1 MIKKQQKSSPAET
14 IWNYVGIFILFICIV
29 AVYSM
34 FLHREFTYDDTIMIV
49 RQDAPKSIND
59 IVRYFKEQYY
69 PELPYYRPVTK
80 ISFLIQKAIHGNN
93 PVPFHLFN
101 AIVIGLAAVIVYTML
116 RLPAFD
122 VPKIPALFAA
132 TIFGLHPVVSASV
145 YPAWGRDSL
154 LSGFLIIATV
164 YAFLRTGKFWYT
176 TAIVLG
182 TLALLSK
189 EAAVVLL
196 SIFALADILK
206 LSEDSPG
213 TDILKWLTRYLP
225 IIAIYIGYFAVRH
238 SLFKGREL
246 EVTVFDHPT
255 LPLLTPV
262 YALQSILAPTWELI
276 YEPRSWSIWF
286 SLPRMIVTGVAIF
299 LVAFVSVKQW
309 SSIKRPVLFWIGWFA
324 LCILPTAN
332 ILEQETKY
340 AERFLFPAILGII
353 AIVFIV
359 LKTYRNK
366 TEFRWIAVPVGSIL
380 IIACM
385 IITVYRHIFYKNNLV
400 FYSQWLKFNPE
411 YYLPNHAM
419 GTVLYE
425 QGRGA
430 EAAKYYRKAIQIKP
444 DWPDSYLN
452 LGVIYMDQ
460 QNYDEATKCMLE
472 YIKLKPN
479 SAKACYSLGVALTRQ
494 EKYNDALVYYARALE
509 IDPTYAEA
517 HHNMGVI
524 YHLQDQLEKAASHY
538 RAALKIDPGKQNTL
552 HYLRMIENKG
562 SQVTP
567 K

>member
-1 MIKKQQKSSPAET
+1 
-14 IWNYVGIFILFICIV
+14 
-29 AVYSM
+29 M
-34 FLHREFTYDDTIMIV
+34 FLRREFTYDDTIMIV

-59 IVRYFKEQYY
+59 VIHYFKEQYY

-80 ISFLIQKAIHGNN
+80 TSFLVQKAIHGNN

-101 AIVIGLAAVIVYTML
+101 AFIVGLAAVIFYAIL
-116 RLPAFD
+116 RLPAFG
-122 VPKIPALFAA
+122 VPKIPAFFAA

-154 LSGFLIIATV
+154 LSGFLIIAAM
-164 YAFLRTGKFWYT
+164 YAFLRTGKLWYIM
-176 TAIVLG
+176 AILFC

-196 SIFALADILK
+196 SIFVLADILK

-213 TDILKWLTRYLP
+213 TNIRKWLTRYLP
-225 IIAIYIGYFAVRH
+225 ITVFYIGYFVVRH
-238 SLFKGREL
+238 FLFKGREFEMIVL
-246 EVTVFDHPT
+246 DHPT

-286 SLPRMIVTGVAIF
+286 SWPRTIMTGVAIF
-299 LVAFVSVKQW
+299 LVAFVSIKPW

-332 ILEQETKY
+332 ILQQETKY
-340 AERFLFPAILGII
+340 AERFLFPALLGII
-353 AIVFIV
+353 AIVVIV
-359 LKTYRNK
+359 LKTYWNK
-366 TEFRWIAVPVGSIL
+366 TEIRWIGVPVGSIL

-385 IITVYRHIFYKNNLV
+385 IITVHRHIFYKNNLV
-400 FYSQWLKFNPE
+400 FYSQWLKFNSE

-419 GTVLYE
+419 GIVLYE

-430 EAAKYYRKAIQIKP
+430 EAAKYYRKAIQLKP

-452 LGVIYMDQ
+452 LGIIYMDQ
-460 QNYDEATKCMLE
+460 QKYDEATKCMLE

-479 SAKACYSLGVALTRQ
+479 SAKACYSLGVALTKQ

-552 HYLRMIENKG
+552 QYLRMIENKG